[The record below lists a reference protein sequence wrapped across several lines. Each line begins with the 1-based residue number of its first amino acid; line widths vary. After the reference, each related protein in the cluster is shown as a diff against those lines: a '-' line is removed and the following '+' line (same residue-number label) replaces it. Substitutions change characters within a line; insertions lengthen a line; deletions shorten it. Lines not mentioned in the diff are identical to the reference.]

1 MKKPLTLLF
10 LSLSIACSAWAEKY
24 EYVRIFGGQEPIT
37 LESGDIAWFVNSD
50 DPFGTSITQY
60 DLDLNVISSQKR
72 FHSSGN
78 DYPKLDSTFVG
89 PCILGCS
96 REGTFV
102 TLKIL
107 RVSESGNKTLEWD
120 GEKYAGTTTTDSND
134 DGSQNANNNSSSGG
148 IDPSS
153 IKYDELLG
161 WTWLTDTNWVYS
173 YTNLSWYYMH
183 SVGGDIYVWNAN
195 LPDNGW
201 QKLERG

>member
-1 MKKPLTLLF
+1 MKKLLTLLF
-10 LSLSIACSAWAEKY
+10 LSFTIACSAWAEKY
-24 EYVRIFGGQEPIT
+24 EYVRLTEVSKTIQ
-37 LESGDIAWFVNSD
+37 LQSGDIAWFVNSK
-50 DPFGTSITQY
+50 DPFSTKIVQY
-60 DLDLNVISSQKR
+60 DLDGTELSKQTRLNSSAVGGQ
-72 FHSSGN
+72 SNTG
-78 DYPKLDSTFVG
+78 STFVG
-89 PCILGCS
+89 PCLLGCTWDG
-96 REGTFV
+96 EFV

-107 RVSESGNKTLEWD
+107 RVSESGNKSLEWD
-120 GEKYAGTTTTDSND
+120 GEKYAGTTTTVSS
-134 DGSQNANNNSSSGG
+134 DGSQQANNDSSGG

-201 QKLERG
+201 QKLDRG